1 MPVPQI
7 PAGAAGMSHTA
18 GPILLRDY
26 QKACLEAI
34 LIRYKAGIRR
44 QLVCLPTGT
53 GKTII
58 FSQFPA
64 FFGMKKRMLVL
75 AHREELLHHAREKVL
90 HANPAL
96 RVDIEQAF
104 RQAGGS
110 SDVVV
115 ASVQTLGRKHSSRLS
130 RLNPDE
136 FYLVVVDEAHHA
148 AAPSYRR
155 ILEHFGIFDRNTA
168 KLLVGFTA
176 TPKRGDSI
184 GLDSVFE
191 EIPFSRSL
199 AEMVQSGHLAPLA
212 AFRVETAV
220 DLSGVR
226 TQHGDF
232 MASQLS
238 RAVNVRERN
247 DLVVRLYKEHL
258 KGRRTLCFC
267 VDVNHTE
274 ALAQEFNRNGIPAAA
289 VTGQTPTEQRAAAL
303 ADFKSGV
310 REVLTNCMVLT
321 EGYDESSVS
330 GILLAR
336 PTKSALLYTQMIGR
350 GTRLHPGKENVV
362 IIDVVDVTKQH
373 KLVNLATLFGL
384 PPRFN
389 LAGRTATEAVQAIR
403 WIEENRPWVRTDNAF
418 SFDELRYHCRRID
431 LLSLQTPLDIE
442 KISNFVWMHMGS
454 DRFRLALAEG
464 EHLAVYLNIL
474 GKWEVT
480 RHQKDKDIPVAVTQ
494 DRKSAVLAADR
505 YVSQYCTN
513 SIPLVS
519 RHFAWRNQPATKK
532 QKELLLSK
540 GLKIPA
546 GLTKGQASH
555 VINML
560 LAGAPRMITGNA
572 DETDRI

>member
-1 MPVPQI
+1 M
-7 PAGAAGMSHTA
+7 
-18 GPILLRDY
+18 
-26 QKACLEAI
+26 
-34 LIRYKAGIRR
+34 
-44 QLVCLPTGT
+44 
-53 GKTII
+53 
-58 FSQFPA
+58 
-64 FFGMKKRMLVL
+64 
-75 AHREELLHHAREKVL
+75 L

-96 RVDIEQAF
+96 LVEIEQSF
-104 RQAGGS
+104 RQAGGT

-136 FYLVVVDEAHHA
+136 FYLIVVDEAHHA

-155 ILEHFGIFDRNTA
+155 ILGHFGVFDRDTT

-191 EIPFSRSL
+191 EIPFSKSL
-199 AEMVQSGHLAPLA
+199 SEMVQSGYLAPLA
-212 AFRVETAV
+212 AFRVETDV
-220 DLSGVR
+220 DLSGIR

-232 MASQLS
+232 MTSQLS

-247 DLVVRLYKEHL
+247 DLVVRLYQEHL

-267 VDVNHTE
+267 VDVDHTE
-274 ALAQEFNRNGIPAAA
+274 ALAREFNRNGIPAAP
-289 VTGQTPTEQRAAAL
+289 VTGQTPPEERAAAL
-303 ADFKSGV
+303 ANFKSGT

-362 IIDVVDVTKQH
+362 IIDVVDVTRQH

-389 LAGRTATEAVQAIR
+389 LAGRTAIEAVQAIR
-403 WIEENRPWVRTDNAF
+403 WIEENRPWVRTDTAF
-418 SFDELRYHCRRID
+418 SFDDLRYHCRRID
-431 LLSLQTPLDIE
+431 LLSLQTHLDIE

-454 DRFRLALAEG
+454 DRFRLALADG
-464 EHLAVYLNIL
+464 EHLAVYPNIL

-480 RHQKDKDIPVAVTQ
+480 RHQKDRDVPVAVMQ
-494 DRKSAVLAADR
+494 DKKSAVMAADK
-505 YVSQYCTN
+505 YVSQHCKN

-519 RHFAWRNQPATKK
+519 RHFAWRNQPATQK
-532 QKELLLSK
+532 QKELLLAK

-546 GLTKGQASH
+546 VLTKGQASH

-560 LAGAPRMITGNA
+560 LAGAPGMKSGKAT
-572 DETDRI
+572 EMDRI